1 MIKFRTK
8 ISIDIERNFTQH
20 HGGDRTENGYSWDI
34 ILRDSVE
41 NSVTSIK
48 IGYPDR
54 TTSYINEIVNDLI
67 SRASKIKWY
76 QFWIPSH
83 ELTIL
88 RDMKE
93 IPETRCVTY
102 DW

>member
-8 ISIDIERNFTQH
+8 ISIEIERNFSKRN
-20 HGGDRTENGYSWDI
+20 GDDRTENEYSWDI

-41 NSVTSIK
+41 NSVTTIK
-48 IGYPDR
+48 IGYPER
-54 TTSYINEIVNDLI
+54 TASYVNELVADLI

-93 IPETRCVTY
+93 ISETKTVTY